1 MLSRT
6 IQFRYTFI
14 LFTSLCVLANGQ
26 DCLAQDEVLNGSG
39 EDSARDYPRHRIN
52 LGALFLDQVS
62 SDSFNGIVGYTYNL
76 THNANIGVT
85 VPYIDPDTSAAGNS
99 GIGDTIVALSF
110 VPSVRIGAN
119 PWVPRTVGTGIAV
132 LAPTGDPD
140 ERRSLDSWVVAPYL
154 GLIIPLSEKFFF
166 APQLG
171 YVHSLD
177 KTAAGTDLRIA
188 FAETGFG
195 FVAFNGF
202 WASYFPNFSFDVESD
217 DWAINHR
224 LAIGKMLSKNFGLS
238 VDYTYI
244 ERFNFGSNLPGESG
258 FDRQIDLNVHFAF

>member
-1 MLSRT
+1 MLIQTR
-6 IQFRYTFI
+6 QFRHTFI
-14 LFTSLCVLANGQ
+14 VFTSLCALANGQ

-166 APQLG
+166 APARLC
-171 YVHSLD
+171 
-177 KTAAGTDLRIA
+177 A
-188 FAETGFG
+188 FAGQDRRR
-195 FVAFNGF
+195 
-202 WASYFPNFSFDVESD
+202 Y
-217 DWAINHR
+217 R
-224 LAIGKMLSKNFGLS
+224 LAHCVRGDWVWVCRIQRFLGELLSELFVRCGK
-238 VDYTYI
+238 
-244 ERFNFGSNLPGESG
+244 
-258 FDRQIDLNVHFAF
+258 